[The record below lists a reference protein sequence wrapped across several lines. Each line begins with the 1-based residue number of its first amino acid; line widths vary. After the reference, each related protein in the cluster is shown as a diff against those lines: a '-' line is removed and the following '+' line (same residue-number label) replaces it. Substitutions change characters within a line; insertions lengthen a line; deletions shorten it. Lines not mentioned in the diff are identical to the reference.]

1 MGTGGLPPLPAP
13 NAPIPA
19 GVLNR
24 AGRLL
29 PPRRQH
35 HALRQRRRA
44 DHQVHRARSPK
55 RDLARSDAGGRAAV
69 LFPSSKP
76 PASMASIREPGSS
89 TSSPA
94 CRTPAQ
100 RVRELVREPAPRTAL
115 VGAQHDWQPFGCWK
129 PSYAIAAGAAE
140 RRMDEEERDRAGLIH
155 AGIGRLCV

>member
-69 LFPSSKP
+69 LFPSSSP
-76 PASMASIREPGSS
+76 PGSMVDPRAWLVDVITRLPEHRPS
-89 TSSPA
+89 ASVVPWDWMSP
-94 CRTPAQ
+94 
-100 RVRELVREPAPRTAL
+100 EP
-115 VGAQHDWQPFGCWK
+115 QHV
-129 PSYAIAAGAAE
+129 AA
-140 RRMDEEERDRAGLIH
+140 
-155 AGIGRLCV
+155 